1 MKKKIIT
8 ITASPA
14 VINAMGFVLIPVSTQ
29 RVLLASVYLK
39 TLRETI
45 NICLS

>member
-14 VINAMGFVLIPVSTQ
+14 VINAMGFVLVPISTQ
-29 RVLLASVYLK
+29 KVLSASIYLK

-45 NICLS
+45 SICLS